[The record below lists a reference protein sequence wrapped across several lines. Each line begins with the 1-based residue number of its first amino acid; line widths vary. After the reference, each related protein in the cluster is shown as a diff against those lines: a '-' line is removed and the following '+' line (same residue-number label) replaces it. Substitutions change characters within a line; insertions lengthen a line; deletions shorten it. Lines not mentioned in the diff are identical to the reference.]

1 MIVRRRIV
9 AQETEAVNLMADWLF
24 KNGRRGITLAAF
36 LPCAM
41 RDEDCVLTA
50 ERPDLAT
57 TTAPPDDAAIRFILR
72 LGRAMHMCGYASHR
86 LEELLEQAAARIGL
100 QGQFFSTPTSIYC
113 GFGELE
119 YQRTFL
125 IRAEPGSLNLGKIVD
140 LDEVL
145 TAVLY
150 HRCSLAEGSRR
161 IDAIVA
167 RQPTYGAWLNTI
179 ACGLAS
185 AASSQFLGGGVK
197 EIAVSAVI
205 GLCIGLL
212 FILADKYAPLGKVF
226 EPVAATFAAGL
237 AAALSLWFGPYSVF
251 NATLA
256 GLILLMPG
264 FTLTTALTELTTRNL
279 VSGTSRL
286 SSALIVFFGIG
297 FGVTLGAKISHLIFG
312 APRIGASLAQT
323 WWTEYVALFLIAMA
337 FSILLRA
344 HLRDVIWIV
353 LVVVIAVSASR
364 GGAKLI
370 GPELGPFIG
379 ALTVGL
385 ASKLY
390 SQLLRRPTTVTLA
403 PGILL
408 LVPGSLGFRSIAS
421 LLDNQIIPGVGI
433 AVQMILTAM
442 ALVAG
447 ILISNILLPVRRR

>member
-1 MIVRRRIV
+1 MQN
-9 AQETEAVNLMADWLF
+9 AAWSAVTPEF
-24 KNGRRGITLAAF
+24 
-36 LPCAM
+36 
-41 RDEDCVLTA
+41 
-50 ERPDLAT
+50 
-57 TTAPPDDAAIRFILR
+57 TAPAHEAIGFILR
-72 LGRAMHMCGYASHR
+72 LGRAMHMYGYASHR
-86 LEELLEQAAARIGL
+86 LEELLEQAAERLGL

-113 GFGELE
+113 GFGDLE
-119 YQRTFL
+119 NQRTYL

-145 TAVLY
+145 TEVLY
-150 HRCSLAEGSRR
+150 HRLSPAGGSLR
-161 IDAIVA
+161 IDKITA
-167 RQPTYGAWLNTI
+167 RKPTYGAALNTF

-185 AASSQFLGGGVK
+185 AAMSRFLGGGGK
-197 EIAVSAVI
+197 EMIIAAGI
-205 GLCIGLL
+205 GLMIGLL
-212 FILADKYAPLGKVF
+212 YVLAGKFPPISKVF
-226 EPVAATFAAGL
+226 ELVAATLAAGF
-237 AAALSLWFGPYSVF
+237 AAALSVWFGPYSVF

-286 SSALIVFFGIG
+286 SGALIVFFGIG
-297 FGVTLGAKISHLIFG
+297 FGVTLGAKISLLLFG
-312 APRIGASLAQT
+312 APNIGASIVQSL
-323 WWTEYVALFLIAMA
+323 WTEYAALLLIAFA
-337 FSILLRA
+337 FAILLRA

-353 LVVVIAVSASR
+353 LVVGLAVSASR
-364 GGAKLI
+364 NGAKLI

-385 ASKLY
+385 ASKIYAQFLH
-390 SQLLRRPTTVTLA
+390 RPTTVTLA

-421 LLDNQIIPGVGI
+421 LLDNQIIPGVEI

-447 ILISNILLPVRRR
+447 ILMSNILLPVRRR

>member
-1 MIVRRRIV
+1 MKDA
-9 AQETEAVNLMADWLF
+9 AQ
-24 KNGRRGITLAAF
+24 LAATN
-36 LPCAM
+36 
-41 RDEDCVLTA
+41 ESNSSA
-50 ERPDLAT
+50 EQT
-57 TTAPPDDAAIRFILR
+57 TNEAISFILR

-86 LEELLEQAAARIGL
+86 LEELLEQAAERVGL

-119 YQRTFL
+119 NQHTFL
-125 IRAEPGSLNLGKIVD
+125 IRAEPGNLNLGKIVE

-145 TAVLY
+145 TEVLY
-150 HRCSLAEGSRR
+150 HQCSTTEGSRR
-161 IDAIVA
+161 IDEIVA
-167 RQPTYGAWLNTI
+167 RKSGYGALMNTI

-185 AASSQFLGGGVK
+185 VASSQFLGGGLK
-197 EIAVSAVI
+197 EMAIAAVI
-205 GLCIGLL
+205 GLLIGLL
-212 FILADKYAPLGKVF
+212 YLLADKFPSLGKVF
-226 EPVAATFAAGL
+226 EPVAATLASGL
-237 AAALSLWFGPYSVF
+237 AATLSIWFGPYSVF

-297 FGVTLGAKISHLIFG
+297 FGVTLGTKLSGLAFG
-312 APRIGASLAQT
+312 APRIGASLAQP
-323 WWTEYVALFLIAMA
+323 WWTEYVALFLIAIA

-364 GGAKLI
+364 AGAKLI
-370 GPELGPFIG
+370 GSELGPFIG

-385 ASKLY
+385 ASKIY

>member
-1 MIVRRRIV
+1 MRNALRPVV
-9 AQETEAVNLMADWLF
+9 TPELTVPANEAI
-24 KNGRRGITLAAF
+24 G
-36 LPCAM
+36 
-41 RDEDCVLTA
+41 
-50 ERPDLAT
+50 
-57 TTAPPDDAAIRFILR
+57 FILR
-72 LGRAMHMCGYASHR
+72 LGRAMHMYGYASHR
-86 LEELLEQAAARIGL
+86 LEELLEQAAARLGL

-113 GFGELE
+113 GFGALE
-119 YQRTFL
+119 NQRTFL

-145 TAVLY
+145 TEVLH
-150 HRCSLAEGSRR
+150 HRLSPAGGSLR
-161 IDAIVA
+161 ID
-167 RQPTYGAWLNTI
+167 TF

-185 AASSQFLGGGVK
+185 AASSRFLGGGSK
-197 EIAVSAVI
+197 EVIVAAGI
-205 GLCIGLL
+205 GLMIGLL
-212 FILADKYAPLGKVF
+212 YVLADKFPPLSRVF
-226 EPVAATFAAGL
+226 ELVAATLAAGV
-237 AAALSLWFGPYSVF
+237 AAALSIWFGPYSVF

-286 SSALIVFFGIG
+286 SGALIVFFGIG
-297 FGVTLGAKISHLIFG
+297 FGVTLGAKISLLLFG
-312 APRIGASLAQT
+312 APQIGASIVQL
-323 WWTEYVALFLIAMA
+323 WWTEYAALLLIAFA
-337 FSILLRA
+337 FAILLRA
-344 HLRDVIWIV
+344 HLRDMVWIV
-353 LVVVIAVSASR
+353 LVVALAITASR
-364 GGAKLI
+364 SGATLI

-385 ASKLY
+385 ASKIYAQFLH
-390 SQLLRRPTTVTLA
+390 RPTTVTLA

-447 ILISNILLPVRRR
+447 ILMSNILLPVRRR

>member
-1 MIVRRRIV
+1 MRSEPNFIMPN
-9 AQETEAVNLMADWLF
+9 ATQ
-24 KNGRRGITLAAF
+24 LAGAN
-36 LPCAM
+36 
-41 RDEDCVLTA
+41 ES
-50 ERPDLAT
+50 AT
-57 TTAPPDDAAIRFILR
+57 TTDEAISFILR
-72 LGRAMHMCGYASHR
+72 LGRALHTCGYASHR
-86 LEELLEQAAARIGL
+86 LEELLEQAAERIGL

-119 YQRTFL
+119 TQRTYL

-140 LDEVL
+140 LDQVL
-145 TAVLY
+145 TEVLY
-150 HRCSLAEGSRR
+150 HRLTPADGSRK
-161 IDAIVA
+161 IDEIVA
-167 RQPTYGAWLNTI
+167 AKSEYGAVLNTI

-185 AASSQFLGGGVK
+185 VASSQFLGGGVK
-197 EIAVSAVI
+197 EMIVAAII
-205 GLCIGLL
+205 GLMIGLL
-212 FILADKYAPLGKVF
+212 YLLADKYPPLGKVF
-226 EPVAATFAAGL
+226 EPVAATLASGI
-237 AAALSLWFGPYSVF
+237 AAALSVYFGPYSVF

-286 SSALIVFFGIG
+286 SSALIIFFGIG
-297 FGVTLGAKISHLIFG
+297 FGVTLGTKVSSLLFG
-312 APRIGASLAQT
+312 LPQIGASVSHL
-323 WWTEYVALFLIAMA
+323 WWVEYVSLLLIPIA
-337 FSILLRA
+337 FAILLRA
-344 HLRDVIWIV
+344 HLRDTVWIV
-353 LVVVIAVSASR
+353 LVVALAVLASR
-364 GGAKLI
+364 GGGRIL

-390 SQLLRRPTTVTLA
+390 AQLLHRPTTVTLA

-421 LLDNQIIPGVGI
+421 LLDNQIVPGVGI

>member
-1 MIVRRRIV
+1 M
-9 AQETEAVNLMADWLF
+9 ANATQLAAVNESPP
-24 KNGRRGITLAAF
+24 TT
-36 LPCAM
+36 
-41 RDEDCVLTA
+41 DE
-50 ERPDLAT
+50 
-57 TTAPPDDAAIRFILR
+57 AISFILR

-86 LEELLEQAAARIGL
+86 LEELLEQAAERVGL

-119 YQRTFL
+119 HQRTYL
-125 IRAEPGSLNLGKIVD
+125 IRAEPGNLNLGKIVD
-140 LDEVL
+140 LDQVL
-145 TAVLY
+145 TQVL
-150 HRCSLAEGSRR
+150 HHQLSPGEGSRK
-161 IDAIVA
+161 IDEIISAK
-167 RQPTYGAWLNTI
+167 PEYGPLMNTI

-185 AASSQFLGGGVK
+185 VASSQFFGGGWK
-197 EIAVSAVI
+197 EMTVSA
-205 GLCIGLL
+205 LIGLL
-212 FILADKYAPLGKVF
+212 IGLLYLLADKYPPLGKVF
-226 EPVAATFAAGL
+226 EPVAATL
-237 AAALSLWFGPYSVF
+237 ASGVASALSLWLGPFSVF

-297 FGVTLGAKISHLIFG
+297 FGVTLGAKVSSLLFG
-312 APRIGASLAQT
+312 TPHIGASLAQP
-323 WWTEYVALFLIAMA
+323 WWTEYLALFLIAIA

-344 HLRDVIWIV
+344 HVRDVIWIV
-353 LVVVIAVSASR
+353 LVVVIAISASR
-364 GGAKLI
+364 GGAKLL

-385 ASKLY
+385 TSKIY
-390 SQLLRRPTTVTLA
+390 SQLMRRPTTVTLA

-421 LLDNQIIPGVGI
+421 LLDNQIVPGVGI